1 MMKTPVRF
9 ISPVLRY
16 RLRLR
21 FARYARA
28 VRYATG
34 HMSVDDAWS
43 MWREAQ
49 DVTGFRCLEGISES
63 SVADAAFDRFGY
75 NPELEPI
82 IAQACARVADK
93 WNSTGD
99 TQNAAEGWVLD
110 LIAAYAA
117 ADGLTLTDSWSVVA

>member
-1 MMKTPVRF
+1 MMKTPLKF

-34 HMSVDDAWS
+34 RMSIDDAWS
-43 MWREAQ
+43 VWRDAQ
-49 DVTGFRCLEGISES
+49 NVTGFRCLEGISES
-63 SVADAAFDRFGY
+63 SVADAAYDRFGD
-75 NPELEPI
+75 NPELTPI

-93 WNSTGD
+93 WNCSGD
-99 TQNAAEGWVLD
+99 TQNAAEDWALD